1 MSRFWLTKRTD
12 PSPMQTFIPTLCML
26 PNGTSLYGTI
36 KFALKIEL
44 IGFVT
49 LRQLTTNAGRPAMT
63 PEYSSPPRT
72 HVRNRVPYG
81 ADTHDI
87 SAIMMVLEVPS
98 VIRAILIVPSR

>member
-12 PSPMQTFIPTLCML
+12 PSPRQTFIPPLCWL

-44 IGFVT
+44 IAFVT
-49 LRQLTTNAGRPAMT
+49 LRQLTTNAGRPAIT

-72 HVRNRVPYG
+72 QVLNRVPYG
-81 ADTHDI
+81 AETHDI
-87 SAIMMVLEVPS
+87 SAIMTVLEVPS
-98 VIRAILIVPSR
+98 VTRASRIAPSR